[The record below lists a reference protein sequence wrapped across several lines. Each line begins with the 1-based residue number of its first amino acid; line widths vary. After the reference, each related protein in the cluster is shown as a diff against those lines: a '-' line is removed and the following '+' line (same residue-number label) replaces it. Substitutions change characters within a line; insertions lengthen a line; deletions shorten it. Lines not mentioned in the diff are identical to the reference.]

1 MRSVLAAVTILLFF
15 SCKERDGSDIDS
27 IIAIGQMPTIT
38 TDNSGNVQL
47 VYGKNDSL
55 LYTYSTDKGQ
65 TFFSPTLIAVVPKLT
80 ASHTRGPQI
89 ATTSKGL
96 AVVACDQPG
105 NIYSFVKDAEGNW
118 TKTSRLNDRDTI
130 AKENFV
136 AMSTDGDNAF
146 AVWLDL
152 RNGHNEIFGAWSKDA
167 GKTWSNNIKVYVSP
181 DTTVCECCKPSV
193 AVRGNNVYVMFRNW
207 LNGNRDLYLIKSSD
221 GGVTFGEAQK
231 LGKGS
236 WALKGCP
243 MDGGSLTI
251 DKNGNPQTV
260 WNREGLIY
268 SAEPGKEE
276 YEIGKG
282 RNCTMES
289 VNGKSVYAW
298 VEDGNVIVRKPQGMN
313 LNLGKGSLP
322 VIKALNNEHVI
333 CIWENDKKIHRRI
346 LEL

>member
-1 MRSVLAAVTILLFF
+1 MRSILTILAIASVF
-15 SCKERDGSDIDS
+15 SCRQNEASNFDS
-27 IIAIGQMPTIT
+27 IIASGQMPMIT
-38 TDNSGNVQL
+38 TDKSGNIQL
-47 VYGKNDSL
+47 VFGKNDSL
-55 LYTYSTDKGQ
+55 LYTVSTDKGK
-65 TFFSPTLIAVVPKLT
+65 TFSSPTLIALVPKLT

-89 ATTSKGL
+89 AATTKGL

-136 AMSTDGDNAF
+136 AMSADGDNAY

-152 RNGHNEIFGAWSKDA
+152 RDGHNEIFGAYSKDA
-167 GKTWSNNIKVYVSP
+167 GKTWSNNIKVYASS

-193 AVRGNNVYVMFRNW
+193 AVKGNNVYVMFRNW
-207 LNGNRDLYLIKSSD
+207 LGGKRDLYLIQSAD
-221 GGVTFGEAQK
+221 GGITFGEAQK
-231 LGKGS
+231 LGKGT

-251 DKNGNPQTV
+251 DNNGNPQTV

-268 SAEPGKEE
+268 ASEPGKEE
-276 YEIGKG
+276 VEIGKG

-289 VNGKSVYAW
+289 VNGKKVYAW
-298 VEDGNVIVRKPQGMN
+298 VEDGNVIVMKPQGMKM
-313 LNLGKGSLP
+313 NLGKGSQPL
-322 VIKALNNEHVI
+322 IKALNNEHVI
-333 CIWENDKKIHRRI
+333 CIWENDQKIHRRM